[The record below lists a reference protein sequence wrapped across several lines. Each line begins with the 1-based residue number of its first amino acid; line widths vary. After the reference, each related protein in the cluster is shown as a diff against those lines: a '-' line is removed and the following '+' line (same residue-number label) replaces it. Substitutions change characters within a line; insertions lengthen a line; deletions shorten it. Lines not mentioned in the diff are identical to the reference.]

1 MMDEW
6 CMIMKTSEFKVT
18 LEDIEASASN
28 IESMLLEFRQGY
40 EDIFKIIDDLHIK
53 HQDSTNE
60 DIVQQENDYIAQ
72 IACDP
77 VAIYDKATN
86 FIKITETFL
95 MTYMKIEN
103 EVEIVTRK
111 MKGTTVEIQYKKIN
125 FIQMQLKKFSRDVYG
140 YRQSII
146 QMIETY
152 GRKQREQEY
161 ARYFPF
167 KDNETESEHEK
178 SANIHYDLCQL
189 ITDLYA
195 KHKEHYAN
203 FYQEIN
209 EFKKYCT
216 DADETL
222 QYFIKF
228 LRRYISESKCMAPEP
243 HGIFSSSNHRNPYIS
258 STDSSGNDN
267 NKCPQN
273 NISLDQVSFS
283 AIVPKA
289 LSKDEYEI
297 INLIVYEKEYRSV
310 VNTMIET
317 SDEPVK
323 EVISRT
329 MNMEQHAVVRVVID
343 AVGLEIDDN
352 IEECRW
358 DGGYINFSFAILIPT
373 DYIKKKVLFNV
384 AVYVNDIIATRLK
397 FTADV
402 SQQKN
407 EIHGYRHELNI
418 SREDVLS
425 AFMSYASQDRNR
437 VAMMIQGMKKARP
450 DMDIFFDV
458 ENLRS
463 GEDWENALKREIEKR
478 DILFLCW
485 SRFAR
490 ESKWV
495 EAEWKYALQNKGIN
509 SIEPIPIESPDVC
522 PPPAELQNK
531 HFNDKMLYI
540 INYNV
545 NMLDY
550 IHADDESNI
559 PIRTVKRRTHRLQD
573 MI

>member
-1 MMDEW
+1 MQDEG
-6 CMIMKTSEFKVT
+6 CMIMETIEFEVT
-18 LEDIEASASN
+18 PEDIEASASN
-28 IESMLLEFRQGY
+28 LESMLLGFRQGY

-53 HQDSTNE
+53 YQDSTNE
-60 DIVQQENDYIAQ
+60 DIVQQENDYITQ
-72 IACDP
+72 IAYNP
-77 VAIYDKATN
+77 VTIYDKAIS
-86 FIKITETFL
+86 FIKATQTFL

-103 EVEIVTRK
+103 EVKIVTHK
-111 MKGTTVEIQYKKIN
+111 MKGTTIEVQYKKIN
-125 FIQMQLKKFSRDVYG
+125 FIQMKIEKFSIDVDG
-140 YRQSII
+140 YSRSITH
-146 QMIETY
+146 MIETY
-152 GRKQREQEY
+152 GRKQREQEC
-161 ARYFPF
+161 ACYFPF
-167 KDNETESEHEK
+167 KNNETESEHEK
-178 SANIHYDLCQL
+178 SAHYDLYKL

-195 KHKEHYAN
+195 NHKEHYAN

-209 EFKKYCT
+209 EFKKYCI
-216 DADETL
+216 DADEAL

-228 LRRYISESKCMAPEP
+228 LRSYGSNLKCMAPNP
-243 HGIFSSSNHRNPYIS
+243 HGISSSSNHRNSYIS
-258 STDSSGNDN
+258 STDSSNNDN
-267 NKCPQN
+267 NKCTQN

-310 VNTMIET
+310 VNTIIET

-329 MNMEQHAVVRVVID
+329 MNMEQHAAVRVVID
-343 AVGLEIDDN
+343 AVDIEIDDN

-358 DGGYINFSFAILIPT
+358 DGGYINFSFSILVPAN
-373 DYIKKKVLFNV
+373 YIKKKVLFNV

-402 SQQKN
+402 SPQKN
-407 EIHGYRHELNI
+407 ENHGYRHELNI

-463 GEDWENALKREIEKR
+463 GEDWENALKREIENR

-522 PPPAELQNK
+522 PPPTELQNK

-545 NMLDY
+545 NMLNY

-559 PIRTVKRRTHRLQD
+559 SNRTNKGRTHRLRD